1 VRAHPDVA
9 PTTHFPAVFLSPH
22 LDDAVFS
29 CAGLISRLSSAGHR
43 PLVINV
49 FSTASQD
56 FKPSS
61 KPDDGRVAEEYVV
74 SGYLGFYVRLIGEL
88 DAFFRGPAYKSLTG
102 LFMARPGQYLQELR
116 RIQSV
121 IAAALR
127 GITYDVVYAPLAIGW
142 HVDHLLTH
150 LAARAVVEP
159 SRLRFYEDAPY
170 VLLPHFQTYR
180 LGQLDRGAGLPAG
193 SRLRHALEAS
203 RFYARTAVM
212 RNKLGPWR
220 GAVAQPVLDVWFYR
234 LFRNHAGVEG
244 DTLSL
249 EPVLEDVTPA
259 LGKKVQAYS
268 LYRSQFPHFFGG
280 RDECATL
287 LTDYSKRIG
296 GGDGYC
302 ERYWAMR

>member
-1 VRAHPDVA
+1 
-9 PTTHFPAVFLSPH
+9 
-22 LDDAVFS
+22 VFS
-29 CAGLISRLSSAGHR
+29 CAGLISRLSSGGHR

-56 FKPSS
+56 FKSS
-61 KPDDGRVAEEYVV
+61 SRPDDARVAEEYVV

-88 DAFFRGPAYKSLTG
+88 DAFFRGPSYKSLTG
-102 LFMARPGQYLQELR
+102 LFMARPDQYMQELR

-127 GITYDVVYAPLAIGW
+127 GITYDVVYAPLGIGW

-159 SRLRFYEDAPY
+159 RRLRFYEDAPY

-180 LGQLDRGAGLPAG
+180 LGQLDRGAGQPAG
-193 SRLRHALEAS
+193 YRLRHAIEAS
-203 RFYARTAVM
+203 RFYTRTAVM
-212 RNKLGPWR
+212 RNKLGSWK
-220 GAVAQPVLDVWFYR
+220 GAVAQPVLDAWFYR
-234 LFRNHAGVEG
+234 LFCSHAGVENE
-244 DTLSL
+244 DLSL
-249 EPVLEDVTPA
+249 EPMLEDVTSA

-280 RDECATL
+280 RDECIEL

-296 GGDGYC
+296 GGGRYC